1 MFAWTEK
8 RRITTQSQIAEGD
21 KIASGANRRAIGL
34 VPLPIDRNRHEIAQA
49 SAAKYRE
56 LMVSIEGN
64 QSTCCLRV
72 ISPAARSRA
81 AILIFRGRVLGCIYG
96 NRKLGQ
102 QVMGP
107 EGHDRTLSDLTQP
120 DNLLDAYHLSEELVI
135 SSASLFHGVVLE
147 PPTGHPEQ
155 KLEWT
160 TNALIEK
167 NMPGV
172 IVVSTID
179 GLSVCMM
186 YVFRGRIIGVFSFR
200 DGWVESSYH
209 SALRYLLETPNANI
223 SASMLTAR
231 NIDEVM
237 DLTFSL
243 TGLADRKVEN
253 WATLTGSPPIMNQ
266 DDTGEALRTT
276 WQLQAIGGY
285 NNPRITKEQPKTSGK
300 WTFPTKKDKKSPEK

>member
-8 RRITTQSQIAEGD
+8 RRIETQSQISEHD

-34 VPLPIDRNRHEIAQA
+34 VPLPIDRSRHEIAQA

-56 LMVSIEGN
+56 LMFSVEGN

-72 ISPAARSRA
+72 ISPRMQSRA
-81 AILIFRGRVLGCIYG
+81 AILVFRGRVLGCIYG

-102 QVMGP
+102 QIMGP
-107 EGHDRTLSDLTQP
+107 AGHERTLSDLTQL
-120 DNLLDAYHLSEELVI
+120 DNLLDAYHLSEEMVI
-135 SSASLFHGVVLE
+135 AAASLFHGIVLE

-160 TNALIEK
+160 TNALLEK

-172 IVVSTID
+172 IVVSTVD

-186 YVFRGRIIGVFSFR
+186 YVFRSRIIGVYSFR
-200 DGWVESSYH
+200 DGWVESDYQT
-209 SALRYLLETPNANI
+209 ALKYLLETPSANI

-237 DLTFSL
+237 EHTFSL
-243 TGLADRKVEN
+243 TGLADRKVET
-253 WATLTGSPPIMNQ
+253 WGTLTGSAPIMNQ
-266 DDTGEALRTT
+266 DEHGEALRTT

-285 NNPRITKEQPKTSGK
+285 STKPTKEQPKISGK
-300 WTFPTKKDKKSPEK
+300 WTFPKKKSPEKPN

>member
-1 MFAWTEK
+1 MFAWSEK
-8 RRITTQSQIAEGD
+8 RRIETQSQISEHD

-34 VPLPIDRNRHEIAQA
+34 VPLPVDRTAHEISQA
-49 SAAKYRE
+49 TAAKYRE

-72 ISPAARSRA
+72 ISPRMRSRA

-96 NRKLGQ
+96 NRTLGQ
-102 QVMGP
+102 QIMGP

-120 DNLLDAYHLSEELVI
+120 DNLLDAYLLSEEMVI
-135 SSASLFHGVVLE
+135 SSASLFHGVVLD

-160 TNALIEK
+160 TNALLEK

-172 IVVSTID
+172 IVISTVD

-186 YVFRGRIIGVFSFR
+186 YVFRSRIVGVYSFR
-200 DGWVESSYH
+200 DGWVESNYT
-209 SALRYLLETPNANI
+209 SAVKYLLETPSANI
-223 SASMLTAR
+223 SASMLTSR
-231 NIDEVM
+231 NIEEVM

-243 TGLADRKVEN
+243 TGLADRRVES
-253 WATLTGSPPIMNQ
+253 WATLTGSAPLMNQ
-266 DDTGEALRTT
+266 DAQGEALRTT

-285 NNPRITKEQPKTSGK
+285 TNPKPKEQPKTSTK
-300 WTFPTKKDKKSPEK
+300 WTFPKKKTTDK